1 MNNISPSFKK
11 FFKINI
17 LKLLGFAIIYN
28 VVATFFVIDIC
39 SISFNKIIDIL
50 GYSYLTSENFIKV
63 LKCPYS
69 IIFIFVL
76 MAFILCL
83 LVFEINVFMVTF
95 RASYGGIKLSL
106 YDMLYYS
113 VLGMKHLLQYRHITT
128 FLLLAV
134 FFILICA
141 FPLYHLTLMLDAPR
155 DAITLALNHLP
166 SNPVLYTIFTLWVVC
181 GLSLSFTPL
190 YICFDNTSFFK
201 GIASSLALWKRHFF
215 SFALRYISTNLLL
228 ILVYYFFYILLNLAN
243 IYFVKYFT
251 DDLVTLNLILIIC
264 DNINLFLILLY
275 SVLSPLYNIGLT
287 VYLYYNKAVYKR
299 QPIPT
304 FSYEPLRRKRD
315 YAYSAIFM
323 IIMGFLV
330 INISYIIHT
339 SRDMFSAL
347 KTGVSITAHRGD
359 SLDAPENTLPAV
371 IHAIDNMADYVE
383 MDVRETKDGVMVLLH
398 DESLYRTTGDYRN
411 IEEVNYDELCTLD
424 AGSWFHKDY
433 ANTPIP
439 TFEEVL
445 IYCKDKNIKLNVEL
459 KYSKQNPTL
468 SADVI
473 ALIKAYNMEEQCI
486 ISSTSTRILL
496 EVKELDSDIPT
507 GKIIYYDYINTF
519 YDSYADFYSMRSTFI
534 TRSKVDLIH
543 ENGKEIHAWTVNS
556 TAELS
561 RCQRLG
567 VDNVITDRPARA
579 RALFHQNSTPSSI
592 YEYMKLLLS
601 TNHF

>member
-1 MNNISPSFKK
+1 MNNISPSFTE

-28 VVATFFVIDIC
+28 VVATFFVINIC
-39 SISFNKIIDIL
+39 STSFNKIIDIL

-76 MAFILCL
+76 IVFILCL

-95 RASYGGIKLSL
+95 RASYGGIRLSL
-106 YDMLYYS
+106 YDMMYYS
-113 VLGMKHLLQYRHITT
+113 ILDMKHLLQDKHITT
-128 FLLLAV
+128 FLLLAIL
-134 FFILICA
+134 FILICA
-141 FPLYHLTLMLDAPR
+141 FPLYHLTLILDAPR
-155 DAITLALNHLP
+155 DAVLLALNHLP
-166 SNPVLYTIFTLWVVC
+166 SNPVLYTIFAFLVIC
-181 GLSLSFTPL
+181 GLCLAFTPL

-201 GIASSLALWKRHFF
+201 GITSSFALWKRHFF
-215 SFALRYISTNLLL
+215 SFAIRYILANLLL
-228 ILVYYFFYILLNLAN
+228 VLVYYFFYILLNLAN
-243 IYFVKYFT
+243 IYFVKHFT
-251 DDLVTLNLILIIC
+251 EDLVTLNLILIIC
-264 DNINLFLILLY
+264 ENINLFLILMY
-275 SVLSPLYNIGLT
+275 SVFSPLYNIGLT
-287 VYLYYNKAVYKR
+287 VYLYYSKAIHKR

-304 FSYEPLRRKRD
+304 FSHKPLRRRRD

-323 IIMGFLV
+323 IIIGFLV
-330 INISYIIHT
+330 INTSYIIHT

-371 IHAIDNMADYVE
+371 IHAVDNMADYVE
-383 MDVRETKDGVMVLLH
+383 MDIRETKDGVMVLLH
-398 DESLYRTTGDYRN
+398 DESLSRTTGDMRN
-411 IEEVNYDELCTLD
+411 IEEITYAELCTLD

-433 ANTPIP
+433 AGTQIP
-439 TFEEVL
+439 TFEEIL
-445 IYCKDKNIKLNVEL
+445 IYCKNKDIKLNVEL

-468 SADVI
+468 STDVI
-473 ALIKAYNMEEQCI
+473 SMIRAYDMENQCI

-496 EVKELDSDIPT
+496 EVKELDSNIPT

-519 YDSYADFYSMRSTFI
+519 DDSYADFYSMRSTFI
-534 TRSKVDLIH
+534 TRSKVNLIH

-567 VDNVITDRPARA
+567 VDNVITDKPASA
-579 RALFHQNSTPSSI
+579 RALFHENSTPSSI